1 MQTLKTWK
9 KSELVWLI
17 ASIIMII
24 VSSLYDKTS
33 ILEVS
38 TGLIG
43 VVYVIMIAKGYN
55 SSNLVGIGYVS
66 IYGIVAWQAKFYG
79 DMIMNIV
86 LIPLYIVAFIQW
98 KKHTKNGIVE
108 ARSLTATQTF
118 KMGLVVLIAII
129 LFNIV
134 LVAMGGNYTW
144 ADSANSVLTVTAL
157 ILTIGRYSQQ
167 WICWLTNNVIST
179 AMWALAIYNGVIDA
193 SVSIAVLKIIIL
205 ANSIW
210 GLVHWLNMSKKKG
223 N

>member
-1 MQTLKTWK
+1 MRTLKTWK
-9 KSELVWLI
+9 KSELIWLV
-17 ASIIMII
+17 ASIIMILT
-24 VSSLYDKTS
+24 SSLYDKTS
-33 ILEVS
+33 ILELF
-38 TGLIG
+38 TGLVG

-79 DMIMNIV
+79 DMLMNIV
-86 LIPLYIVAFIQW
+86 LIPLYIIAFIQW
-98 KKHTKNGIVE
+98 KKHTKDGVVE
-108 ARSLTATQTF
+108 ARSLTAMQTCEV
-118 KMGLVVLIAII
+118 GLAVLTAMI

-144 ADSANSVLTVTAL
+144 ADSANSILTVTAL

-167 WICWLTNNVIST
+167 WLCWLTNNIIST
-179 AMWALAIYNGVIDA
+179 AMWVLAIYNGVIDA
-193 SVSIAVLKIIIL
+193 SMSIAVLKIIIL

>member
-1 MQTLKTWK
+1 MRTLKTWK
-9 KSELVWLI
+9 KSELIWLV
-17 ASIIMII
+17 ASIIMILT
-24 VSSLYDKTS
+24 SSLYDKTS
-33 ILEVS
+33 ILELF
-38 TGLIG
+38 TGLVG

-79 DMIMNIV
+79 DMLMNIV
-86 LIPLYIVAFIQW
+86 LIPLYIIAFIQW
-98 KKHTKNGIVE
+98 KKHTKDGVVE
-108 ARSLTATQTF
+108 ARSLTAMQTCEV
-118 KMGLVVLIAII
+118 GLAVLTAMI

-144 ADSANSVLTVTAL
+144 ADSANSILTVTAL

-167 WICWLTNNVIST
+167 WLCWLTNNIIST
-179 AMWALAIYNGVIDA
+179 AMWVLAIYNGVIDA
-193 SVSIAVLKIIIL
+193 SMSIAVLKIIIL

-210 GLVHWLNMSKKKG
+210 GLIHWLNMSKKKG

>member
-9 KSELVWLI
+9 KSELVWLL
-17 ASIIMII
+17 ASITMILT
-24 VSSLYDKTS
+24 SSLYDKTS
-33 ILEVS
+33 ILELF
-38 TGLIG
+38 TGLVG
-43 VVYVIMIAKGYN
+43 VIYVIMIAKGYN

-79 DMIMNIV
+79 DMLMNIV
-86 LIPLYIVAFIQW
+86 LIPLYIIAFIQW
-98 KKHTKNGIVE
+98 KKHTKDGVIE
-108 ARSLTATQTF
+108 ARSLTAMQTCEV
-118 KMGLVVLIAII
+118 GLAVLIAMI

-144 ADSANSVLTVTAL
+144 ADSANSILTVTAL

-167 WICWLTNNVIST
+167 WICWLTNNIIST
-179 AMWALAIYNGVIDA
+179 AMWVLAIYNGIIDA
-193 SVSIAVLKIIIL
+193 SISIAMLKIIIL